1 MGFAKRILM
10 PKLLFTVREVN
21 SKKHKIERLPPEEKR
36 FTPFTLIDI
45 IRLIQRKEHFMP
57 YLVLTAEVPEEAK
70 KLTKETLKKILTLV
84 FDNKLYY
91 ALFLL
96 ALMLITLKIIGLC
109 FRPFRKKNSIHMS
122 FLKSVIQAM
131 TAIAFLLQI
140 GSLSDTFTKFSSSI
154 LMSSSL
160 IVVVLGFVFQEGLS
174 NIVHGFILIIFKPFD
189 LGDRVKITIDGQQIS
204 GYVKNINL
212 RNTIIQNVANNSFVI
227 IPNAKMD
234 LGVID
239 NSYFDAESVN
249 SNFLDISVTYE
260 SDLEKA
266 CAIMSECITRHPL
279 VREARKPED
288 RDKPVDIVVCNLA
301 DSGIALRA
309 SVVTKTIEENFGAC
323 SDIRRELVYR
333 FSQEEDVDFAYPH
346 MVVRS

>member
-1 MGFAKRILM
+1 
-10 PKLLFTVREVN
+10 
-21 SKKHKIERLPPEEKR
+21 
-36 FTPFTLIDI
+36 
-45 IRLIQRKEHFMP
+45 MP
-57 YLVLTAEVPEEAK
+57 YLILAAEMPEEAK
-70 KLTKETLKKILTLV
+70 KLTKETLKKILALI

-109 FRPFRKKNSIHMS
+109 FRPFKKKNSIHMS

-131 TAIAFLLQI
+131 TAIAFILQI
-140 GSLSDTFTKFSSSI
+140 GSLSDAFTKFSSSI

-174 NIVHGFILIIFKPFD
+174 NIVHGFILIVFKPFD
-189 LGDRVKITIDGQQIS
+189 LDDRVKITIDGQQIS

-227 IPNAKMD
+227 IPNSKMD

-239 NSYFDAESVN
+239 NSYFDSEAVN
-249 SNFLDISVTYE
+249 SNFLDISITYE
-260 SDLEKA
+260 SNLEKA
-266 CAIMSECITRHPL
+266 CEIVSECITRHPL
-279 VREARKPED
+279 VRQARKPED
-288 RDKPVDIVVCNLA
+288 RDKPVDVLVTNLA
-301 DSGIALRA
+301 ESGIALRS
-309 SVVTKTIEENFGAC
+309 SVVTRTIEENFGAC
-323 SDIRRELVYR
+323 SDIRKELLFR

-346 MVVRS
+346 VVVKN